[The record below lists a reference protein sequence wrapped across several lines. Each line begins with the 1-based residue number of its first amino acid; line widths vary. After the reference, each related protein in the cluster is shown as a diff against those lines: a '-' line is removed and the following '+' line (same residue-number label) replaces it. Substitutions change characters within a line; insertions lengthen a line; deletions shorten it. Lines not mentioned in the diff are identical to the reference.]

1 MIYML
6 AEMGVEVNMPDTKG
20 NTPLIVAVKN

>member
-1 MIYML
+1 ML